1 MDVTCERCGTEY
13 EFDETLLSGRGT
25 SVKCTNCGHV
35 FKVYPTAGA
44 DADRTTSVWRLRLE
58 DDSIDMID
66 SLRELQRRIGSGEL
80 TPQNEIARGDEG
92 WKPLGSIPELETFF
106 QAAGVQVPAELTGLG
121 ATSSESSGPE
131 VQTSKES
138 SLPPGRRPRQPT
150 LLGVMPAEKM
160 VPAEPAPA
168 GLGSAPRIA
177 APVEAAPD
185 PEGVTKHAAEH
196 AAAPR
201 RASAQVSDGG
211 SGAMPPVSSYSSDS
225 SADPSIVAAADTAQA
240 PVMARAPAPGPDI
253 QEAEFEEKPV
263 SIGRP
268 STPPPAYYDDDD
280 DIPSLPGRGGSPLR
294 WLMLIVLVGGLA
306 LMFAQWPRVAQLL
319 GIGGDPTLIAAS
331 VADGDASLFEGHS
344 EAYASAI
351 EAYGRA
357 IESGGDRDP
366 EILSKLSHA
375 YALAAQAQI
384 DNGATPDSIEPLTTA
399 AQMTAQS
406 ALELDPRDLD
416 ARLAE
421 ADAIRLNGDLPQA
434 RRVLEEVRS
443 MSFSRTPEFFRIDA
457 RLGADEAGGDMQAA
471 LRSARQAVE
480 LAPEGI
486 PYLLLL
492 TRAQRAAGE
501 DAGARIQLET
511 ILADHPAHPTAT
523 KLLAELDAARAAEAR
538 TDAGVEADAGPT
550 PDAGT
555 EFEPETETEKATA
568 IETEKA
574 TAIETEKATAI
585 ETEKATAK
593 VIETEKA
600 TAIKTEKATATK
612 TPKPAPAYDEYDRLA
627 EAAGSDAFVDGRPPV
642 RGYDWYMQKGRTELA
657 ADNYARARAY
667 FDSAL
672 EARPG
677 SAEAMD
683 GLGDVMTELEDNIS
697 AARYFR
703 VAAQRGHP
711 DGYFNLGRTYER
723 LGRNE
728 EAVSAY
734 YTYVKR
740 RPSGTHVR
748 AAIAAIK
755 RLEPRAKLP
764 PELEP
769 EPEPGPGVKPD
780 PSSEDE
786 PAQNSGTSTP

>member
-1 MDVTCERCGTEY
+1 MDVTCERCATEY

-25 SVKCTNCGHV
+25 SVKCTNCGYV
-35 FKVYPTAGA
+35 FKVYPMSAA
-44 DADRTTSVWRLRLE
+44 DSDRTTSVWRLKLE

-66 SLRELQRRIGSGEL
+66 SLRELQRRISSGEL
-80 TPQNEIARGDEG
+80 TPRNEIARGEED

-106 QAAGVQVPAELTGLG
+106 QAAGVQVPSSQVGPG
-121 ATSSESSGPE
+121 ATPSEPAA
-131 VQTSKES
+131 QTSKES

-150 LLGVMPAEKM
+150 LLGV
-160 VPAEPAPA
+160 VPAEQAPA
-168 GLGSAPRIA
+168 GLGSSPRIE
-177 APVEAAPD
+177 APSQASPATAEGRTENPSELDAPPSPD
-185 PEGVTKHAAEH
+185 PG
-196 AAAPR
+196 AAAMR
-201 RASAQVSDGG
+201 SESVG
-211 SGAMPPVSSYSSDS
+211 SWS
-225 SADPSIVAAADTAQA
+225 DPSIAAAADTAQA
-240 PVMARAPAPGPDI
+240 AVIGRASGPGPDV

-268 STPPPAYYDDDD
+268 STPPPAYYDEDD

-306 LMFAQWPRVAQLL
+306 LILAQWPRVAQLL
-319 GIGGDPTLIAAS
+319 GIGGDPSLVAAN
-331 VADGDASLFEGHS
+331 VADGDASIFEGHP

-357 IESGGDRDP
+357 IESGGDRDA

-375 YALAAQAQI
+375 YALAAQAQL
-384 DNGATPDSIEPLTTA
+384 DDGATPDSVASVTA
-399 AQMTAQS
+399 AARATAQS
-406 ALELDPRDLD
+406 AAELEPRDLG

-421 ADAIRLNGDLPQA
+421 ADALRLVGDLPQA
-434 RRVLEEVRS
+434 RRALEEVRS
-443 MSFSRTPEFFRIDA
+443 MSFSRTPEFFRVDA
-457 RLGADEAGGDMQAA
+457 HLSADEAGGDLQAA
-471 LRSARQAVE
+471 LRSAKQAAE

-486 PYLLLL
+486 AYLLLL
-492 TRAQRAAGE
+492 ARAQRAAGE
-501 DAGARIQLET
+501 DVAARGALET
-511 ILADHPAHPTAT
+511 ILAEYPAHPTAT
-523 KLLAELDAARAAEAR
+523 KLLADLDAAQAAAAAAA
-538 TDAGVEADAGPT
+538 TDAGVDAGPP
-550 PDAGT
+550 PDAQTAPEAAIEPATEPEIPSEPGT
-555 EFEPETETEKATA
+555 ETAPQTANETATETAEAP
-568 IETEKA
+568 E
-574 TAIETEKATAI
+574 
-585 ETEKATAK
+585 
-593 VIETEKA
+593 
-600 TAIKTEKATATK
+600 TATK
-612 TPKPAPAYDEYDRLA
+612 VRKPIPALDEYDRLA

-642 RGYDWYMQKGRTELA
+642 RGYDWYMQQGRAELA

-677 SAEAMD
+677 SADAMD
-683 GLGDVMTELEDNIS
+683 GLGDVMTELEDDIA

-734 YTYVKR
+734 YTYAKR
-740 RPSGTHVR
+740 RPSGTYVG
-748 AAIAAIK
+748 AAVAAIK

-769 EPEPGPGVKPD
+769 GPESEPRAQPA
-780 PSSEDE
+780 PSSEE
-786 PAQNSGTSTP
+786 KPAQDSAMRTP